1 MKQCRQDPHSYK
13 TVESM
18 EAGKRGLGWGMGGGT
33 QKEKTAQEGE
43 GKSNISEQCFG
54 TLHT

>member
-43 GKSNISEQCFG
+43 GESNISE
-54 TLHT
+54 